1 MNASPSARCF
11 HCGDYRLPL
20 DRPQIMGIIN
30 ATPDSFSGDGVA
42 FDLERAVAQAQQF
55 IADGAD
61 VLDVGGESTRPG
73 SDPVSAAEELR
84 RVVPV
89 IEALSGLGVPLSIDT
104 WKPEVMRAALAAGA
118 SLVNDINGL
127 RAPGA
132 LDVVAATDA
141 GVCIMHMQGTPQTM
155 QVSPTYVDV
164 CREVT
169 DFLLQSA
176 RRAQDAGVDRS
187 RIMLD
192 PGFGFGKTSAHNL
205 ELIRELTDLA
215 GRGYPLLVGLSRK
228 SVLGRLT
235 GRAVSDRTAASI
247 AAALASVAR
256 GAWMVRVHDVAAT
269 RDALAVWQVAGVFPD
284 RP

>member
-205 ELIRELTDLA
+205 ELIRGLTDLA

>member
-1 MNASPSARCF
+1 MNQILQ
-11 HCGDYRLPL
+11 CGPYLLSL
-20 DRPQIMGIIN
+20 DRPLVMGIIN

-42 FDLERAVAQAQQF
+42 FDVARAVDQAQQF

-61 VLDVGGESTRPG
+61 VLDIGGESTRPG
-73 SDPVSAAEELR
+73 SEPVSAEEELR

-89 IEALSGLGVPLSIDT
+89 IEALTGLGVPLSIDT

-118 SLVNDINGL
+118 TLVNDINGL

-132 LDVVAATDA
+132 VEAVAATDA
-141 GVCIMHMQGTPQTM
+141 AVCIMHMQGTPQTM
-155 QVSPTYVDV
+155 QLSPSYADV

-169 DFLLQSA
+169 DFLLQRA
-176 RRAQDAGVDRS
+176 RCAQDAGIDRS

-192 PGFGFGKTSAHNL
+192 PGFGFGKTSEHNL
-205 ELIRELTDLA
+205 MLIKGLGALA
-215 GRGYPLLVGLSRK
+215 DQGYPLLVGLSRK

-235 GRAVSDRTAASI
+235 GRPVTDRVAASV

-256 GAWMVRVHDVAAT
+256 GAHMVRVHDVAAT
-269 RDALAVWQVAGVFPD
+269 CDALAVWQVAGISGG
-284 RP
+284 RI

>member
-1 MNASPSARCF
+1 MDTIPTPPAF
-11 HCGDYRLPL
+11 HCGRYRIPL
-20 DRPQIMGIIN
+20 DRPRIMGIIN
-30 ATPDSFSGDGVA
+30 ATPDSFSGDGIA
-42 FDLERAVAQAQQF
+42 FDISRAVAQAEQF

-61 VLDVGGESTRPG
+61 VLDIGGESTRPG
-73 SDPVSAAEELR
+73 SDQVSAAEELR

-89 IEALSGLGVPLSIDT
+89 IEALSGLGVPLSVDT

-132 LDVVAATDA
+132 IDAVAATDA

-155 QVSPTYVDV
+155 QDSPVYADV
-164 CREVT
+164 CGEVT
-169 DFLLQSA
+169 DFLLQRASL
-176 RRAQDAGVDRS
+176 AQDSGIDRA

-192 PGFGFGKTSAHNL
+192 PGFGFGKTSDHNL
-205 ELIRELTDLA
+205 QLIKGLADLSSQ
-215 GRGYPLLVGLSRK
+215 GFPLLVGLSRK

-235 GRAVSDRTAASI
+235 GRPVANRMVASVT
-247 AAALASVAR
+247 AALASIAR

-269 RDALAVWQVAGVFPD
+269 RDALAVWHVAGVFPD
-284 RP
+284 RA